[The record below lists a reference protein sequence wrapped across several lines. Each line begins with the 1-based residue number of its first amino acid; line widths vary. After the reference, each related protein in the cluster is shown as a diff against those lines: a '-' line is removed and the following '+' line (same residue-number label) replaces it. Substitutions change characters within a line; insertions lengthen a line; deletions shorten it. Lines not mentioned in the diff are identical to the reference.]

1 MPLTVLLSIYYRR
14 TRFTVITP
22 NTHFREANRAKLTL
36 EHAFS
41 PRRQDIRVLALIC
54 ILLRRMSYLI
64 FVPVPTCC
72 MDMSKHKARQFQVTV
87 YVTRAISP
95 ASVLRHSRVTESC
108 LEAQPR

>member
-41 PRRQDIRVLALIC
+41 PPSPGHPCIGADLHIVTSNVVFNIRSCTYVLHGHVQTQSETVPGDC
-54 ILLRRMSYLI
+54 LR
-64 FVPVPTCC
+64 
-72 MDMSKHKARQFQVTV
+72 HAR
-87 YVTRAISP
+87 YISP
-95 ASVLRHSRVTESC
+95 
-108 LEAQPR
+108 PRYCATPE